1 MNSCSCAAVASSSAN
16 AGVDCRGSPAT
27 SAATKTNAAKQAS
40 LRMRHRVPQMAEP
53 RMRATDAHGPVGH
66 GLHGTFSHGLHGTF
80 SHGLHGTFSH
90 GLHGSTRINEYTQN
104 RSVLIRVVR
113 GLRDRCRPWPM

>member
-16 AGVDCRGSPAT
+16 AGVDCRGSAAT

-66 GLHGTFSHGLHGTF
+66 GLHGTFSHGLHG
-80 SHGLHGTFSH
+80 
-90 GLHGSTRINEYTQN
+90 STRINEYTQN

-113 GLRDRCRPWPM
+113 GLRDRCRP

>member
-1 MNSCSCAAVASSSAN
+1 MNSCKCAAVASSSAN

-80 SHGLHGTFSH
+80 SHGLHG
-90 GLHGSTRINEYTQN
+90 STRINEYTQN

-113 GLRDRCRPWPM
+113 GLRDRCRPWLM